1 MVRSALRLG
10 LLALVCLA
18 VNGVSSAAEDV
29 KAAIDSQNTAWG
41 AAVAKGD
48 AAALAALYTETAKAY
63 PPNGPAVAGRAAIG
77 ELFGGM
83 LASGIRSIKLTA
95 SEVTGSGDSAQE
107 VGTYVVKS
115 PDGAVAEQGKYIVLW
130 KKEGGQWKLH
140 RDIWNSDA
148 PAAKP

>member
-1 MVRSALRLG
+1 MVRNALRLG
-10 LLALVCLA
+10 LVALVCLA
-18 VNGVSSAAEDV
+18 VNGVASAADDV
-29 KAAIDSQNTAWG
+29 KAAIESQNKAWG

-48 AAALAALYTETAKAY
+48 ATALAALYTETAKAY
-63 PPNGPAVAGRAAIG
+63 PPNGPAVSGRAAIG

-83 LASGIRSIKLTA
+83 LASGIRSVTLTA

-107 VGTYVVKS
+107 VGTYVIKT
-115 PDGAVAEQGKYIVLW
+115 PDGRLADQGKYIVLW
-130 KKEGGQWKLH
+130 KKEAGQWRLH